1 MKLKPITLLILM
13 VTFSGIAFGQGQI
26 NLMNGKIIKIDS
38 VVGKVDNEVIYHR
51 PGEKNNETIGFKK
64 IFSINHPNG
73 NEEIYYVYDSINNAD
88 MTVPHEKSYI
98 LGRQNARE
106 NYHAPTATF
115 GGIIIGSAS
124 SILGLVYGPV
134 PIAMYS
140 VIASLH
146 YPNVAHQEFSDKA
159 MVDDPYYQYGYQIRA
174 KRQKMKNAFISSAIC
189 FGILYAIT
197 KKNTSAVEK
206 DIDKFFHNKF

>member
-1 MKLKPITLLILM
+1 MNLKAATFLILM
-13 VTFSGIAFGQGQI
+13 LAFTGIMQGQSQI

-38 VVGKVDNEVIYHR
+38 VVGKVDNEVIFLR
-51 PGEKNNETIGFKK
+51 PGEKKAETIPFKK
-64 IFSINHPNG
+64 IFSINYANDF
-73 NEEIYYVYDSINNAD
+73 EEVYYVYDSINNAD
-88 MTVPHEKSYI
+88 MTIPHMKSYI
-98 LGRQNARE
+98 LGRQNARDY
-106 NYHAPTATF
+106 YHAPTSTF

-146 YPNVAHQEFSDKA
+146 YPNVKHQEFVDKT

-174 KRQKMKNAFISSAIC
+174 KRQKMKNAFITSAIC
-189 FGILYAIT
+189 FGICYAIT
-197 KKNTSAVEK
+197 AKNTSVVEK
-206 DIDKFFHNKF
+206 DIDHFFKNKF